1 MKTPIIRDVVDPI
14 KVVIADEPLIE
25 NKIERIQI
33 ITKKTFDE
41 FPREILNRYNSHGSF
56 YYDETDKRVKSAISD
71 SKDELPQVYH
81 FKEDVDTVY
90 IMEAL
95 NESSTIVSVKFES
108 KSLPGDFIDWL
119 LRYNYRREFIQSE
132 ETIELRIYR
141 IPDVKMEE
149 LQLKLE
155 LFGLTWSKVIETE
168 QELELEE
175 K

>member
-1 MKTPIIRDVVDPI
+1 
-14 KVVIADEPLIE
+14 
-25 NKIERIQI
+25 
-33 ITKKTFDE
+33 
-41 FPREILNRYNSHGSF
+41 
-56 YYDETDKRVKSAISD
+56 
-71 SKDELPQVYH
+71 
-81 FKEDVDTVY
+81 
-90 IMEAL
+90 MEAL
-95 NESSTIVSVKFES
+95 NESSTIISVKFES